1 MDKALKQA
9 KEARLFILNKMRAT
23 IPNPRSHVSIYAPII
38 STLKIAPYQVKTLIG
53 PGGRTVREISNETGS
68 RIYAEDDGTVHIS
81 SPDKESAEM
90 AIRKI
95 KDLFKEVE
103 VGQTYAG
110 KVVKVLDFGA
120 IVEIFPGTEGM
131 VHISQLDNKRVNKVS
146 DILKE
151 GDEVEVKVIGFDE
164 YGRIRLSRKAVL
176 EEKMGNV
183 S

>member
-1 MDKALKQA
+1 
-9 KEARLFILNKMRAT
+9 MRSA
-23 IPNPRSHVSIYAPII
+23 ISKPRTQISEHAPVI
-38 STLKIAPYQVKTLIG
+38 STLKIAPYQVTTLIG
-53 PGGRTVREISNETGS
+53 PGGRTVKEISSETGS
-68 RIYAEDDGTVHIS
+68 RIYVDDDGTVHIS
-81 SPDKESAEM
+81 SPDRESAEA
-90 AIRKI
+90 AIKRI

-103 VGQTYAG
+103 VGETYMG
-110 KVVKVLDFGA
+110 KVTKILDFGA

-131 VHISQLDNKRVNKVS
+131 IHISQLDHRRVNKVT

-151 GDEVEVKVIGFDE
+151 GDEVEVKVIGIDE